1 MSIKLDD
8 YRECLIQAAPELK
21 GTLDATFQEA
31 SRCMSSVGL
40 QDYLDGARG
49 LSELGRGADLVVSY
63 LENVPAVVKECGEDI
78 IRECV
83 TSAMKLISMT
93 SGEVIA
99 LLFSSLPTAAR
110 RLGDPELLRGYF
122 SLIHRLAAKA
132 PRGLRPMLGCT
143 DELLS
148 KLTLSGLRRW
158 ADFGADAYR
167 RDLPGQVAYFGLK
180 TEDSLAVLKKERGGT
195 LFIDSQRKLNL
206 YLRALWARDFFLR
219 PADTSHIGF
228 RPYLE
233 ARVLHLPDA
242 VDGILVKGTE
252 LYRAIAAHMAAHL
265 VYTREPISA
274 ENLSQAQRFFIGFV
288 EDARVEYSAKKEFPG
303 LGKLWSSLHYQHKEH
318 PEHASIPLLERLAL
332 ALLDSSFRVNDV
344 SLDEIAVKFHNQ
356 IESSKNDPQFSWH
369 LGLEIF
375 NVLASRKEVPSLRLL
390 ESIRI
395 PYRDDNRFI
404 WDFDEFAWQDD
415 VEYVPANQRQV
426 RKNVSLMEFVN
437 ELDVENAGDDA
448 QEIWTLKTELFPY
461 EDKGISFNQLEGKEA
476 VSEPFHYPE
485 WDYQVQLH
493 RPDWATVYE
502 RGYPMGDPEDIEDI
516 LTEHKPITSRIKQI
530 VDRLRPE
537 GMIRQR
543 KLEDGDEIDINAA
556 VEAMID
562 IRMGY
567 QPDTRITLKNVLNR
581 RDLAI
586 LILLDLS
593 ESTNETLA
601 GLEKTVLE
609 LTREASALVSTAIS
623 GIGDTFAIHGFAS
636 DGRHDVRYYRLKRF
650 EQAFDDEAKGRLAGM
665 QGGLSTR
672 MGAAMRHAG
681 HHLSLRA
688 EKRKMLL
695 IVTDGSP
702 ADIDER
708 DPQHLRMDAK
718 KAVEELHTQGIMS
731 YCLTLDPS
739 ADHYVQRIF
748 GQNHYTVIDNVQRLP
763 EKLPALFASLTS

>member
-1 MSIKLDD
+1 M
-8 YRECLIQAAPELK
+8 
-21 GTLDATFQEA
+21 
-31 SRCMSSVGL
+31 
-40 QDYLDGARG
+40 
-49 LSELGRGADLVVSY
+49 
-63 LENVPAVVKECGEDI
+63 
-78 IRECV
+78 
-83 TSAMKLISMT
+83 
-93 SGEVIA
+93 
-99 LLFSSLPTAAR
+99 
-110 RLGDPELLRGYF
+110 
-122 SLIHRLAAKA
+122 
-132 PRGLRPMLGCT
+132 
-143 DELLS
+143 
-148 KLTLSGLRRW
+148 
-158 ADFGADAYR
+158 
-167 RDLPGQVAYFGLK
+167 
-180 TEDSLAVLKKERGGT
+180 
-195 LFIDSQRKLNL
+195 
-206 YLRALWARDFFLR
+206 
-219 PADTSHIGF
+219 
-228 RPYLE
+228 
-233 ARVLHLPDA
+233 
-242 VDGILVKGTE
+242 
-252 LYRAIAAHMAAHL
+252 
-265 VYTREPISA
+265 
-274 ENLSQAQRFFIGFV
+274 
-288 EDARVEYSAKKEFPG
+288 
-303 LGKLWSSLHYQHKEH
+303 
-318 PEHASIPLLERLAL
+318 
-332 ALLDSSFRVNDV
+332 
-344 SLDEIAVKFHNQ
+344 
-356 IESSKNDPQFSWH
+356 
-369 LGLEIF
+369 
-375 NVLASRKEVPSLRLL
+375 LASRKEVPSLRLL

-404 WDFDEFAWQDD
+404 WDFDEFAWHDD

-426 RKNVSLMEFVN
+426 RKSVSLMDFVN

-448 QEIWTLKTELFPY
+448 QEIWTLNTELFPY

-502 RGYPMGDPEDIEDI
+502 RGYPMGDPEEIEDI

-556 VEAMID
+556 VEAIID

-567 QPDTRITLKNVLNR
+567 QPDTRITLKNVLNH

-718 KAVEELHTQGIMS
+718 KAAEELHTQGIMS